1 MVKPELYV
9 KMGVITLALVALGTI
24 ATTAV
29 QAQELLNTATNKI
42 EFVQN
47 MAERDVLEEIMVGL
61 DQQAYETQSTMIVK
75 QPDSSV
81 TLFTID

>member
-47 MAERDVLEEIMVGL
+47 MAEGDVLEEIMVGL